1 MSIGNLFK
9 SEYLTHVSNYSGDYQ
24 TGVDYKKFDF
34 VYYTGDGLFY
44 YARQDAVD
52 GAGIFIQDNNRL
64 SLIPDGPM
72 TSDGQSHYIL
82 DTFNLLDA
90 PGAEI
95 KVGHLL
101 NIDGSTGNNDGIY
114 KVVDVKSDVSSLN
127 GNPDLNGSVI
137 NVLPVEGSFKNI
149 EPAGPNELTV
159 TAINAEPSDNTNVW
173 AHDEFFFDADYGST
187 VNFRANNY
195 KYEYGNGYYI
205 LQPKNIN
212 SLNIEVDLKFKNRT
226 NRETNA
232 IVHFLENHQGQHEQ
246 DVPSP
251 NLRYS
256 QGISGFQWDGDS
268 TFHPY
273 DNTEIQSKTFYCN
286 DWTHDL
292 NFENDNDIS
301 VKLRNLDTSILKKLD
316 GLFVADIDEYSDSE
330 YYEKNDIVY
339 NVENKKF
346 YYWYGDQSYA
356 GKNPTATQTEWNRNY
371 GYHLDVNTDC
381 WSRKFFWKPSLTL
394 SVSQKPRLNEIGMG
408 AGYSQ
413 IYRDGINESL
423 LTLELNFN
431 NRDDAEA
438 RAILHFLEQHYGAIP
453 FQFNPP
459 APYERLKNF
468 VCQEWT
474 HTYNY
479 KNNHSISARFEQ
491 YPIEMSA
498 SQVDN
503 IITPDYANRWRIT
516 LRVPCSVFN
525 PGDWGRNKN

>member
-82 DTFNLLDA
+82 DTFNLLDV

-316 GLFVADIDEYSDSE
+316 GLFVADIDEYSNSE

-339 NVENKKF
+339 NNYNFVIIF
-346 YYWYGDQSYA
+346 YYYY
-356 GKNPTATQTEWNRNY
+356 
-371 GYHLDVNTDC
+371 
-381 WSRKFFWKPSLTL
+381 F
-394 SVSQKPRLNEIGMG
+394 
-408 AGYSQ
+408 
-413 IYRDGINESL
+413 
-423 LTLELNFN
+423 
-431 NRDDAEA
+431 
-438 RAILHFLEQHYGAIP
+438 
-453 FQFNPP
+453 
-459 APYERLKNF
+459 
-468 VCQEWT
+468 
-474 HTYNY
+474 
-479 KNNHSISARFEQ
+479 
-491 YPIEMSA
+491 
-498 SQVDN
+498 
-503 IITPDYANRWRIT
+503 
-516 LRVPCSVFN
+516 
-525 PGDWGRNKN
+525 